1 MTEYEESV
9 VDALREHRYLERKM
23 IQSKI
28 FKTKAGG
35 RYARTVLLKMHQREM
50 IGRFREKG
58 SDEYIYHLGRK
69 SQKWSHWL
77 DLNRFHFSLI
87 KELKQ
92 WQRIIYWD
100 YEVRYLYGVAD
111 ALYIVRL
118 TLEEGGISDGKGKGV
133 SFFLEMDDGQNK
145 FDKISKYLAYQQSKT
160 WVKEWWGQAF
170 PLVVIVTPRVEEIKE
185 IARRCK
191 AEKFFRVLKK
201 EKEYIGIIKQ
211 IKEG

>member
-1 MTEYEESV
+1 MTEYEEKV

-35 RYARTVLLKMHQREM
+35 RYSRVVLLKMCQREM
-50 IGRFREKG
+50 IERFREKKC
-58 SDEYIYHLGRK
+58 DEYIYHLGRR
-69 SQKWSHWL
+69 SQKWQHWL
-77 DLNRFHFSLI
+77 DLNRFHFSLL
-87 KELKQ
+87 KDLKQ
-92 WQRIIYWD
+92 WQKIIYWD

-111 ALYIVRL
+111 ALYVLKL
-118 TLEEGGISDGKGKGV
+118 TLDNVGL
-133 SFFLEMDDGQNK
+133 SFFLEMDDGANK
-145 FDKISKYLAYQQSKT
+145 FDKIQKYMAYQQSKT

-170 PLVVIVTPRVEEIKE
+170 PLVVVVTPRVEEIKE
-185 IARRCK
+185 LVRRCK

-201 EKEYIGIIKQ
+201 EKEYVGIIKQ